1 MSANNKEPNTET
13 VQALEESEAYLLIK
27 NNLEFIVANC
37 TSKIIKEKTQETLDN
52 LNKISNVQIFDS
64 VEALVEELNK
74 PTDTE
79 LLDFLQEQTN
89 KAVYTGTVV
98 CRDSITGRGWRL
110 LESSVEDAVPDVR
123 QAIIN
128 YMKKEKGDKND

>member
-79 LLDFLQEQTN
+79 LLDFLQ
-89 KAVYTGTVV
+89 
-98 CRDSITGRGWRL
+98 
-110 LESSVEDAVPDVR
+110 
-123 QAIIN
+123 
-128 YMKKEKGDKND
+128 